1 MPHEEPT
8 PEDYAAFGRQIHGDD
23 DPSETGAGMSMWM
36 PRRAP
41 PPPTRSPEAGGGL
54 FHFRR
59 GTPRARQA
67 VAGLAEHVASQHT
80 APQTQGAGRIGTGPD
95 ASNSASRAKALA
107 MLDGL
112 H

>member
-1 MPHEEPT
+1 MPREEPT
-8 PEDYAAFGRQIHGDD
+8 PEDYAAFGRQIHGED
-23 DPSETGAGMSMWM
+23 DPSEAGAGMSMWM

-59 GTPRARQA
+59 GTPHARQA
-67 VAGLAEHVASQHT
+67 VAGLAHREASLAGHVASDS
-80 APQTQGAGRIGTGPD
+80 TGGQVG
-95 ASNSASRAKALA
+95 SSASRAKALA